1 MSTSFLRV
9 CSVVILCFLSVRQ
22 VSAQQIV
29 SGGPLDTVQAN
40 MDIRHYR
47 LSLSVEPDRQRIEGD
62 AEVSL
67 VLLASARE
75 ILLDLVPALRVSRVT
90 LDGKNVPF
98 KHDGES
104 LMVRSAVDIAKGEHR
119 VRVWYG
125 GQPPVAR
132 RAPWEGGFQWEKD
145 SLSRP
150 WVAISCQGE
159 GGKIY
164 FPCKDHPSDE
174 PDNGADLHIRV
185 PKGLMVAGP
194 GLLQSARTHGR
205 YTTFHWKT
213 TYPISNYG
221 ILFNVAHYRV
231 VSREYTTIAGK
242 RVPMQ
247 FYVLDYHADEAP
259 HQLEMLE
266 RSARVQEK
274 YFGEYPWP
282 AEKIGIAETP
292 HLGMEHQTMNAYGNK
307 FRYTNVGGQDFD
319 WLMHHEFGHEWWGNK
334 VTNKDW
340 AHMWIQEGICVFGD
354 ALYIREMEGEDAYRA
369 RMRQTARA
377 SRNEKPIVQ
386 GEVIDAKQTYHPD
399 IYGKA
404 AFFMHTLRYIMGDSS
419 FFPTLKQ
426 LATDPKYT
434 YLNMVTTAD
443 LEALFSSAYGQSL
456 SPVFYLFLRTTDK
469 LDVQVKEV
477 DEGQYLVR
485 MPNAGMSL
493 PIDVQTERGIERHL
507 IPADG
512 LRIASRTV
520 PVIDPIGFY
529 LKQVTIR

>member
-1 MSTSFLRV
+1 
-9 CSVVILCFLSVRQ
+9 
-22 VSAQQIV
+22 
-29 SGGPLDTVQAN
+29 
-40 MDIRHYR
+40 
-47 LSLSVEPDRQRIEGD
+47 
-62 AEVSL
+62 
-67 VLLASARE
+67 
-75 ILLDLVPALRVSRVT
+75 
-90 LDGKNVPF
+90 
-98 KHDGES
+98 
-104 LMVRSAVDIAKGEHR
+104 
-119 VRVWYG
+119 
-125 GQPPVAR
+125 
-132 RAPWEGGFQWEKD
+132 
-145 SLSRP
+145 
-150 WVAISCQGE
+150 
-159 GGKIY
+159 
-164 FPCKDHPSDE
+164 
-174 PDNGADLHIRV
+174 
-185 PKGLMVAGP
+185 
-194 GLLQSARTHGR
+194 
-205 YTTFHWKT
+205 
-213 TYPISNYG
+213 
-221 ILFNVAHYRV
+221 
-231 VSREYTTIAGK
+231 
-242 RVPMQ
+242 
-247 FYVLDYHADEAP
+247 
-259 HQLEMLE
+259 
-266 RSARVQEK
+266 
-274 YFGEYPWP
+274 
-282 AEKIGIAETP
+282 
-292 HLGMEHQTMNAYGNK
+292 
-307 FRYTNVGGQDFD
+307 
-319 WLMHHEFGHEWWGNK
+319 
-334 VTNKDW
+334 
-340 AHMWIQEGICVFGD
+340 
-354 ALYIREMEGEDAYRA
+354 MEGEDAYRA